1 MPPRLARWRDRAL
14 FRTPS
19 RVLDGLLGTERR
31 LRVRSAMAGLA
42 GLLMLCCVAAM
53 HIVARAGIA
62 EVQWVNTWT
71 VFCVSGLIGVFALIR
86 SGVSRRFRDPSL
98 TLFQMLYAVACNAA
112 AFVIAGPARGI
123 TLPILAVILMFGI
136 FGLSTRQ
143 MVGVLFYSLAAFGAG
158 GVLLELREDLHQGP
172 AMAAAYG
179 IMIFV
184 VLLGSTFLTTRVQAT
199 RQQLRQQKH
208 DLAEALEHI
217 RELATHDELTGLL
230 DRRHMIELMRLEQRR
245 TARSGHSLVLVQLDL
260 DHFKAINDTHGHA
273 AGDRALQAFARSV
286 KASVRDS
293 DVLSRWGGEE
303 FVLMLCNTQPADAS
317 ALLERVRRTV
327 SALRLTH
334 PGSEAIHLTVS
345 IGLAQH
351 VVGESIEQTLERA
364 DRALYAAKAQGRDRA
379 VWAAPCEEGAG
390 AAGAAGTIPG

>member
-14 FRTPS
+14 FHAPS
-19 RVLDGLLGTERR
+19 RALDRLLGTERR
-31 LRVRSAMAGLA
+31 LRVRTAMAGLA

-53 HIVARAGIA
+53 HIVARAGMA
-62 EVQWVNTWT
+62 DVRWVNGWT
-71 VFCVSGLIGVFALIR
+71 LFCVSGLIGVYALIR

-112 AFVIAGPARGI
+112 AFVIAGPARGV

-158 GVLLELREDLHQGP
+158 GVLAELREDLHQGP
-172 AMAAAYG
+172 AMATAYA
-179 IMIFV
+179 IMILV

-199 RQQLRQQKH
+199 RQQLRRRKH
-208 DLAEALEHI
+208 ELAEALEHI

-230 DRRHMIELMRLEQRR
+230 NRRHMVELMRLEQRR

-260 DHFKAINDTHGHA
+260 DHFKAINDNHGHA
-273 AGDRALQAFARSV
+273 AGDRALQAFAGSV

-317 ALLERVRRTV
+317 ALLERVRCTV
-327 SALRLTH
+327 SALRLAH
-334 PGSEAIHLTVS
+334 PGAEPIHLTVS

-364 DRALYAAKAQGRDRA
+364 DRALYAAKAQGRDQA
-379 VWAAPCEEGAG
+379 VWAPLCEAVGEG
-390 AAGAAGTIPG
+390 AGTIPG